1 MFRIGLTALVT
12 AVVCFT
18 IAAATGFAAGAA
30 KLYNMKVGDIASFTA
45 DNFHCQAVSK
55 TQVAC
60 GAKVAPGSVQ
70 VYYAPHQLEVIK
82 FGKTLSKG
90 TVLLNVKR

>member
-1 MFRIGLTALVT
+1 MLRIGLTALGT
-12 AVVCFT
+12 AVACFT
-18 IAAATGFAAGAA
+18 IVATTGLAAGAG
-30 KLYNMKVGDIASFTA
+30 KQYNLKVGDIAAFPA
-45 DNFHCQAVSK
+45 DNFHCQAVAK

-70 VYYAPHQLEVIK
+70 VYYAPHQLEVVQ